1 MALRQRSMTGP
12 LLWGA
17 AILVTLVIVIVVRF
31 DLSGNLEIDACLDAG
46 GRWDRSTSTCDF
58 TPPQEET
65 SRGTRAVSVRAALQ
79 G

>member
-1 MALRQRSMTGP
+1 MTGP

-46 GRWDRSTSTCDF
+46 GRWDRSTSICDF

-65 SRGTRAVSVRAALQ
+65 SRGTRAVSVRAALR

>member
-17 AILVTLVIVIVVRF
+17 ALLVTLVIVIVLRF
-31 DLSGNLEIDACLDAG
+31 DFSGNLEIDACLDAG
-46 GRWDRSTSTCDF
+46 GRWDRAAAACDF

-65 SRGTRAVSVRAALQ
+65 SRGRTTAR
-79 G
+79 

>member
-17 AILVTLVIVIVVRF
+17 AVLVAVVVVIVLRF

-46 GRWDRSTSTCDF
+46 GRWDRAASACDF

-65 SRGTRAVSVRAALQ
+65 SRGRTTAR
-79 G
+79 

>member
-17 AILVTLVIVIVVRF
+17 AVLVAVVVVIVLRF

-46 GRWDRSTSTCDF
+46 GRWDHAASSCDF

-65 SRGTRAVSVRAALQ
+65 SRGRTTAR
-79 G
+79 

>member
-46 GRWDRSTSTCDF
+46 GRWDRSTSICDF